1 MANAYV
7 NYKAIITTSELTTL
21 YTVGS
26 ETTAIIKS
34 LRITN
39 VDEENDCK
47 IRAFVVDTDSVSYTL
62 ETNRN
67 VQKGTSEELFNSYS
81 FSTSPVVLKESEV
94 LKLQAE
100 NGGDLHAILSGARLS
115 YSFTPRMFLQSLIQY
130 NNVSNLLSVNAR
142 FGLLKNANTGLFV
155 VLNILKDDDL
165 LDYINNQRLTVK
177 YTHTF
182 DFIK

>member
-67 VQKGTSEELFNSYS
+67 VQKGTTEELLAAGNLDQDSADS
-81 FSTSPVVLKESEV
+81 SIGSPVPLVLKESEV
-94 LKLQAE
+94 VKVQAQ
-100 NGGDLHAILSGARLS
+100 NGGDLHVILS
-115 YSFTPRMFLQSLIQY
+115 
-130 NNVSNLLSVNAR
+130 
-142 FGLLKNANTGLFV
+142 
-155 VLNILKDDDL
+155 VLEIS
-165 LDYINNQRLTVK
+165 
-177 YTHTF
+177 
-182 DFIK
+182 